1 MVGIGIECNF
11 ANIYLFTVVDC
22 NVPWNYV
29 DDEDCLGKALVNN
42 EWATPE
48 DVEDLPENEKKSLLI
63 EKMVL
68 SYDGQ
73 IHSQLD
79 LSMRAVT
86 GDKGSLCGLA
96 AMYQA
101 AFLTVLTKSQLKQ
114 MSFNDVKVL
123 IGEILGLDETTAKKT
138 KDMEILALYNQG

>member
-1 MVGIGIECNF
+1 M
-11 ANIYLFTVVDC
+11 
-22 NVPWNYV
+22 

-42 EWATPE
+42 EWAKPE
-48 DVEDLPENEKKSLLI
+48 DVVDLPENEKKSLLI

-114 MSFNDVKVL
+114 MSFDDVKVL

-138 KDMEILALYNQG
+138 KDMEILALYHQG

>member
-1 MVGIGIECNF
+1 MNVILPTSPIF
-11 ANIYLFTVVDC
+11 LLFVVDC

-42 EWATPE
+42 EWAKPE
-48 DVEDLPENEKKSLLI
+48 DVVDLPENEKKSLLI

-114 MSFNDVKVL
+114 MSFDDVKVL

-138 KDMEILALYNQG
+138 KDMEILALYHQG

>member
-1 MVGIGIECNF
+1 MVRIDCYF
-11 ANIYLFTVVDC
+11 AHISHLLFVVDC

-42 EWATPE
+42 EWANLE
-48 DVEDLPENEKKSLLI
+48 DVEDLPEKEKKSLLI

-114 MSFNDVKVL
+114 MSFDDVKVL
-123 IGEILGLDETTAKKT
+123 IGEILGLDEITAKKT
-138 KDMEILALYNQG
+138 KDMEILALYSQG

>member
-1 MVGIGIECNF
+1 MFIS
-11 ANIYLFTVVDC
+11 VDC
-22 NVPWNYV
+22 NVPWDYV
-29 DDEDCLGKALVNN
+29 EDEDCIGKALVNN
-42 EWATPE
+42 EWAKPE
-48 DVEDLPENEKKSLLI
+48 DIVDLKENEKKSLLI
-63 EKMVL
+63 DNMIL

-114 MSFNDVKVL
+114 MSFDDVKVL
-123 IGEILGLDETTAKKT
+123 MGEILGFDSTTAKKT
-138 KDMEILALYNQG
+138 KDVEILDLYHQGT

>member
-11 ANIYLFTVVDC
+11 ANIYLFIVVDC

-42 EWATPE
+42 EWANLE
-48 DVEDLPENEKKSLLI
+48 DVEDLPEKEKKSLLI

-114 MSFNDVKVL
+114 MSFDDVKVL

-138 KDMEILALYNQG
+138 KDMEILALYSQG

>member
-1 MVGIGIECNF
+1 MVGIECNF
-11 ANIYLFTVVDC
+11 ANIYILFVVDC

-42 EWATPE
+42 EWANLE
-48 DVEDLPENEKKSLLI
+48 DVEDLPEKEKKSLLI

-114 MSFNDVKVL
+114 MSFDDVKVL
-123 IGEILGLDETTAKKT
+123 IGDILGLDETTAKKT
-138 KDMEILALYNQG
+138 KDMEILALYHQG

>member
-1 MVGIGIECNF
+1 MTKLKV
-11 ANIYLFTVVDC
+11 LFISVDC
-22 NVPWNYV
+22 NVPWDYV
-29 DDEDCLGKALVNN
+29 EDEDCIGKALVNN
-42 EWATPE
+42 EWAKPE
-48 DVEDLPENEKKSLLI
+48 DIVDLKENEKKSLLI
-63 EKMVL
+63 DNMIL

-79 LSMRAVT
+79 LSMRAIT

-114 MSFNDVKVL
+114 MSFDDVILVNDVSEVYDVSVMYDL
-123 IGEILGLDETTAKKT
+123 SLF
-138 KDMEILALYNQG
+138 MM

>member
-1 MVGIGIECNF
+1 MFI
-11 ANIYLFTVVDC
+11 LVDC
-22 NVPWNYV
+22 NVPWDYV
-29 DDEDCLGKALVNN
+29 DDADCIAKALVNN
-42 EWATPE
+42 DWAKL
-48 DVEDLPENEKKSLLI
+48 DDMADLKENEKKGLLI
-63 EKMVL
+63 ENMIL

-114 MSFNDVKVL
+114 MSFDDVKVL
-123 IGEILGLDETTAKKT
+123 MGEILGLDAITAKKT
-138 KDMEILALYNQG
+138 KDKEILDSLHQGT

>member
-1 MVGIGIECNF
+1 M
-11 ANIYLFTVVDC
+11 
-22 NVPWNYV
+22 
-29 DDEDCLGKALVNN
+29 NN
-42 EWATPE
+42 EWAKP
-48 DVEDLPENEKKSLLI
+48 DDIVDLKENEKKGLLI
-63 EKMVL
+63 ENMIS

-114 MSFNDVKVL
+114 MSFDDVKVL
-123 IGEILGLDETTAKKT
+123 IGDILGLDETTAKKT
-138 KDMEILALYNQG
+138 KDMEILALYHQG

>member
-1 MVGIGIECNF
+1 M
-11 ANIYLFTVVDC
+11 
-22 NVPWNYV
+22 

-42 EWATPE
+42 EWAKPE

-114 MSFNDVKVL
+114 MSFDDVKVL
-123 IGEILGLDETTAKKT
+123 IGDILGLDETTAKKT

>member
-1 MVGIGIECNF
+1 MVGIDCYF
-11 ANIYLFTVVDC
+11 AHISHLLFVVDC

-42 EWATPE
+42 EWANLE
-48 DVEDLPENEKKSLLI
+48 DVEDLPEKEKKSLLI

-86 GDKGSLCGLA
+86 GNKGSLCGLA
-96 AMYQA
+96 AIYQA

-114 MSFNDVKVL
+114 MSFDDVKVL
-123 IGEILGLDETTAKKT
+123 IGEILGLDEITAKKT
-138 KDMEILALYNQG
+138 KDMEILALYSQG